1 MAAST
6 ININRVYPPIVDSS
20 IPAFLATAASININ
34 FSLPKSLNYEDVKN
48 ISIKFV
54 QQSNNKSI
62 INTDKYWDGIIYMEK
77 PTTSTDNG
85 IYTVTVN
92 SSDIKLGDTIG
103 WVSNTYYKIQ
113 IRFGYGKIDYTDKIS
128 FFKWKRLQL
137 KLFQNGPM
145 L

>member
-54 QQSNNKSI
+54 
-62 INTDKYWDGIIYMEK
+62 D
-77 PTTSTDNG
+77 
-85 IYTVTVN
+85 V
-92 SSDIKLGDTIG
+92 IK
-103 WVSNTYYKIQ
+103 Q
-113 IRFGYGKIDYTDKIS
+113 IK
-128 FFKWKRLQL
+128 
-137 KLFQNGPM
+137 
-145 L
+145 